1 MILVD
6 LRNAIVSGIGTGIS
20 SLREVKSHGGRFTLS
35 EIKAIAA
42 RSPSVRVA
50 CLGIPGIEQTSTC
63 IQADVM
69 WGAFVVCGDQA
80 GAPRDS
86 LALDLVTGLAA
97 IIPTATW
104 GLDESVDGASQVRAD
119 NLFSRDI
126 DRIGVA
132 LWAVTWRHTVD
143 IDPTDISSLNDF
155 LRAYVDWDINQDGET
170 DASDII
176 SLPAD

>member
-1 MILVD
+1 MT
-6 LRNAIVSGIGTGIS
+6 R
-20 SLREVKSHGGRFTLS
+20 R
-35 EIKAIAA
+35 
-42 RSPSVRVA
+42 
-50 CLGIPGIEQTSTC
+50 
-63 IQADVM
+63 
-69 WGAFVVCGDQA
+69 

-143 IDPTDISSLNDF
+143 IDPTDISSLDDF
-155 LRAYVDWDINQDGET
+155 LRAHVDWDIDQDGET